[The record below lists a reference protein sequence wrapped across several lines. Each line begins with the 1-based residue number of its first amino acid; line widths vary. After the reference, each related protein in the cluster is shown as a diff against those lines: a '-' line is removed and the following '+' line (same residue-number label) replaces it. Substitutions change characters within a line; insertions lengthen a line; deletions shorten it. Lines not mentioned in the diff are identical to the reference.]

1 MKRVLS
7 GFLLLMILTMS
18 LSCARADPNL
28 TLQDSS
34 MRAGPWAETYAA
46 ILRERAAGIQAYQ
59 EYVTAVTYSTVC
71 HPVGLQD
78 LTGDGVPELLFVENV
93 HDTEYGFEL
102 GRLWI
107 YTSDGS
113 STHCALSLQ
122 PETDDLLYSELFTGE
137 GDLLTFRFTDT
148 ESSWILQFRMDQSG
162 RYALRTELI
171 SQEDFS
177 GEGPDQYFLNGK
189 EISADV
195 YRQEE
200 TWIRSTQGTAVGS
213 LQVDDG
219 QSGFDWTLEEALAV
233 LGSGTVSEIPQ
244 PGQGSAAEASTSPS
258 GGLLPELSFF
268 RGEFTPGEK
277 FAVYSAPSSKSF
289 RSAKGKAAITSGS
302 EIFVAGT
309 VDGWI
314 LIQYELDSGVTRVGY
329 IDPKKISG
337 SYTSGGTLT
346 LAQKQMQLTE
356 TAEMTDDPVRQKSM
370 IGKLKKGTT
379 VTCLAEYMGWI
390 YAEAK
395 VSGKTARGFLPPS
408 SLGLE
413 NAGSG
418 TGPNV
423 GELYGLAIEKLATR
437 DGPGTQ
443 YKEKGTYSVKG
454 EYIKVLSRAW
464 DSRNGIWWVKC
475 EIPYKGETRV
485 LWTGY
490 KRFDSGT
497 LPLDAIP
504 VEEW

>member
-7 GFLLLMILTMS
+7 GFLLLLFLMMS
-18 LSCARADPNL
+18 LSCGWADPNL

-34 MRAGPWAETYAA
+34 VRAGPWAETYAA

-107 YTSDGS
+107 YTSDGN

-137 GDLLTFRFTDT
+137 GDLLTFRFTDM

-244 PGQGSAAEASTSPS
+244 PGQGATAAASTSPS
-258 GGLLPELSFF
+258 GGLLPE
-268 RGEFTPGEK
+268 EFCP
-277 FAVYSAPSSKSF
+277 
-289 RSAKGKAAITSGS
+289 
-302 EIFVAGT
+302 
-309 VDGWI
+309 
-314 LIQYELDSGVTRVGY
+314 
-329 IDPKKISG
+329 
-337 SYTSGGTLT
+337 
-346 LAQKQMQLTE
+346 
-356 TAEMTDDPVRQKSM
+356 
-370 IGKLKKGTT
+370 
-379 VTCLAEYMGWI
+379 
-390 YAEAK
+390 
-395 VSGKTARGFLPPS
+395 SGKTGPREALLLRLRALRGGDQRETDRGLHPGAGHHGLPEACSVPDRRRHGS
-408 SLGLE
+408 RPGGGKRDDVYPGRRLVPRKRRGLGDALLLRHRDKTHRP
-413 NAGSG
+413 AG
-418 TGPNV
+418 
-423 GELYGLAIEKLATR
+423 
-437 DGPGTQ
+437 
-443 YKEKGTYSVKG
+443 
-454 EYIKVLSRAW
+454 VL
-464 DSRNGIWWVKC
+464 
-475 EIPYKGETRV
+475 
-485 LWTGY
+485 L
-490 KRFDSGT
+490 
-497 LPLDAIP
+497 
-504 VEEW
+504 